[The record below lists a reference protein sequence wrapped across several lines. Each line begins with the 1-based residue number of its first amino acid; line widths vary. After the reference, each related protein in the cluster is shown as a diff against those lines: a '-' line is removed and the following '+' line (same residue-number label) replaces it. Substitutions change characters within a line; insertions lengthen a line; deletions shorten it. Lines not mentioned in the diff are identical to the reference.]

1 MQVQTPITDNSRDF
15 TMVSELHTTVS
26 TEVCFQPAPGEVVF
40 AELVTG
46 TAFDIYAIS
55 NRPDARIHLSL
66 SSGSPAA
73 VDFKLI
79 KIPSIGGGYYT
90 FKASVDVPEKNPLNI
105 TYSYTVDDT
114 TVVVDRAAT
123 IIPRTCQAGGDE
135 FRTVIELPPGQ
146 DRADIAIPWI
156 SINDWQGWVWVRPRN
171 TWIEPR
177 WITLKDLPI
186 LLGSHFFLLQ
196 PVNPAIDP
204 ASSFCIYPCSSGE
217 ATVHL
222 TSSRDGEKPNT
233 VYARV
238 RRTKADCIAKVYI
251 VGKVTT
257 RADVFESMDGAIG
270 MAKEYLGTSNLV
282 YEMPPS
288 HDRGTLWPHSQLGFC
303 TWSSIG
309 EYVRPT
315 NENLERLVQS
325 LKDADLPIGS
335 FIIDDGWQDIR
346 KGMNGIPETTGLWS
360 FEIWDGM
367 NISFRE
373 TVDLIKR
380 TIPTVENVGVW
391 MTLHGYWNSIASK
404 SPLVAKYKMRPYK
417 LSRDCVPGLI
427 YKGFE
432 MQTCTQ
438 PDEKD
443 YVWWLPPK
451 ELAYQF
457 WKDYFSVCA
466 AAGITFAK
474 VDDQAY
480 CSFLAGVEGAEEAF
494 ALWDGMNKAA
504 DEIFGEGRVI
514 HCMAHYERMFNG
526 DIGMGLPT
534 NGKKVVFR
542 NTNDFGLPRPNV
554 HRDHIH
560 YNLMNCMIISRMC
573 LIPDADMFMSAAQWP
588 EYHAVLRAFFQGPV
602 LLSDRAGEHDLEV
615 IHKLIGRTRSG
626 VYEVIRAPNT
636 IRPIRSR
643 IWEPTLASGIGPSIK
658 AVSSFPV
665 ANAASIILWSS
676 RDSAAHAS
684 TDILYASDVIDAL
697 GSPTLLPD
705 TKYLLWFSNHRSA
718 LYFNPL
724 LSSPGTPIAEIT
736 LPPKTHDIITI
747 VPSHVIGGEDGIE
760 VACLG
765 LIDKYASLA
774 PVMDIEVL
782 SEPKCLRTTVTFEG
796 KLAFVANTVDSTRIR
811 VLLNSEPVPFQA
823 EVLDGLGASLLTV
836 AVNSGAGERGTADS
850 VGWTVDVCWGALE

>member
-1 MQVQTPITDNSRDF
+1 MQGTTVSSRITCAQ
-15 TMVSELHTTVS
+15 MVSEVLPTVS
-26 TEVCFQPAPGEVVF
+26 PEVCFQPAPGQVVF
-40 AELVTG
+40 AEPTTG
-46 TAFDIYAIS
+46 TTFTIYAIS
-55 NRPDARIHLSL
+55 NRPDARLNVVL
-66 SSGSPAA
+66 SSGSPSA

-79 KIPSIGGGYYT
+79 KIPSIGSGYYT
-90 FKASVDVPEKNPLNI
+90 FKAIVEVKEDPLNL
-105 TYSYTVDDT
+105 TYSYTVDGNT
-114 TVVVDRAAT
+114 ITLDRAVT
-123 IIPRTCQAGGDE
+123 VIPRTCQTSEDE
-135 FRTVIELPPGQ
+135 FRTVVELQPGQ
-146 DRADIAIPWI
+146 DRADIKIPWLKI
-156 SINDWQGWVWVRPRN
+156 DDWQGWVWVRPRN

-177 WITLKDLPI
+177 WITLKELPV

-196 PVNPAIDP
+196 PVNSTIDP
-204 ASSFCIYPCSSGE
+204 ASSFCVYPCSTAE
-217 ATVHL
+217 ATVHM
-222 TSSRDGEKPNT
+222 TSARDGEEPNT

-238 RRTKADCIAKVYI
+238 RRTKADCTAKVYI
-251 VGKVTT
+251 VAKITT
-257 RADVFESMDGAIG
+257 SADVFESIDGAIG
-270 MAKEYLGTSNLV
+270 MAKEYLGTSNLR
-282 YEMPPS
+282 YQMPPT

-315 NENLERLVQS
+315 NENLDRLVKS

-346 KGMNGIPETTGLWS
+346 AGMNGIPETKGLWS
-360 FEIWDGM
+360 FDIWDGM

-373 TVDLIKR
+373 TVDIIKR
-380 TIPTVENVGVW
+380 GLPTVENVGVW

-417 LSRDCVPGLI
+417 LSRECVPGLI

-443 YVWWLPPK
+443 YIWWLPPK

-494 ALWDGMNKAA
+494 ALWNGMNKAA

-526 DIGMGLPT
+526 DIGMGLAT
-534 NGKKVVFR
+534 NGKRAVFR

-560 YNLMNCMIISRMC
+560 YNLMNCIIISRMC

-588 EYHAVLRAFFQGPV
+588 EYHAVLRAFFQGPL

-626 VYEVIRAPNT
+626 VYEVVQAPNT
-636 IRPIRSR
+636 IRPLRSR
-643 IWEPTLASGIGPSIK
+643 IWEPALDSGIGPSIK

-665 ANAASIILWSS
+665 ANASSVILWSS

-684 TDILYASDVIDAL
+684 TDILFASDIIDAL
-697 GSPTLLPD
+697 GPEDLLPD
-705 TKYLLWFSNHRSA
+705 TKYLLWFNDHRSA
-718 LYFNPL
+718 IYFNPS
-724 LSSPGTPIAEIT
+724 LSSSTPIAEIA
-736 LPPKTHDIITI
+736 LPPETHEVITI
-747 VPSHVIGGEDGIE
+747 APSHSIGGTNGIE
-760 VACLG
+760 IACLG
-765 LIDKYASLA
+765 LVDKYASLA
-774 PVMDIEVL
+774 AISEIQVL
-782 SEPKCLRTTVTFEG
+782 AAPECLRTTVTFEG
-796 KLAFVANTVDSTRIR
+796 KLAFVAKTIETARIQIF
-811 VLLNSEPVPFQA
+811 LNSAPVSYMA
-823 EVLDGLGASLLTV
+823 EILDGLSASLLTV
-836 AVNSGAGERGTADS
+836 DVNAGAGSRGAADA
-850 VGWTVDVCWGALE
+850 VGWTVDVCVIASE